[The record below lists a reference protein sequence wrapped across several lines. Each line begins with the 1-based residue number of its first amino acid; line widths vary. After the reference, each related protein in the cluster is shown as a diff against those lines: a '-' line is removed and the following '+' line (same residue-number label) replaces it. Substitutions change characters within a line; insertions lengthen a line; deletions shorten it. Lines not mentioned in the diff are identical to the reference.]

1 MNEIIETDRLV
12 LRNFKLDDLNDYY
25 EYAQEDEIGFNCGWH
40 PFKSKDE
47 AAKKLDIM
55 INANY
60 PYYAIVLKS
69 NNKVIGNIS
78 LSNPDIRR
86 YPNVKLEDIAK
97 ELGFALSKYYRK
109 NGYMTEA
116 VKGLIEYA
124 FNTLNIPAI
133 YSITSNQNLSSIKV
147 QEKCKFTTIGEKID
161 VKWIDGTIQEM
172 VIRKVG
178 NKEFNNND

>member
-1 MNEIIETDRLV
+1 MNEKIIETDRLI
-12 LRNFKLDDLNDYY
+12 LRNFRLDDLNDYY
-25 EYAQEDEIGFNCGWH
+25 EYAKVDDIGLNCGWR
-40 PFKSKDE
+40 PLQSIDE
-47 AAKKLDIM
+47 AANKLDHM

-86 YPNVKLEDIAK
+86 YPDIKLEEEAK
-97 ELGFALSKYYRK
+97 ELGFALSKDYWK

-116 VKGLIEYA
+116 IQGLIKYA
-124 FNTLNIPAI
+124 FNILNIPAI

-147 QEKCKFTTIGEKID
+147 QEKCGLSPVSDKIL

-172 VIRKVG
+172 VIRKVE
-178 NKEFNNND
+178 NKKSN